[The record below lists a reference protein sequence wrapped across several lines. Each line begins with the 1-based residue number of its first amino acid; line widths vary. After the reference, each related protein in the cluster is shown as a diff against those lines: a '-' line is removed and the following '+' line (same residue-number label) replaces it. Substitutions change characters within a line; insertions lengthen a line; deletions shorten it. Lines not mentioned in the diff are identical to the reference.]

1 MVGGRYAVSEVP
13 RGNELAT
20 AKSELMSRFTVSDD
34 AAGNLNEV
42 TGPEFDEICQL
53 YTDIRS
59 GRSDIQFDTAR
70 LDALETARMMRLALE
85 DIANILQTNCGRT
98 LLTALAQ
105 NQSLCGARRRVVI
118 RFSRSPEDN
127 ECAHRGH
134 QRGGWVFRE
143 AERRATTP
151 GLGEDAYITYCP
163 GYRRVLGGADVLATG
178 DTSLFH
184 ELVHA
189 LHFTRGTKMP
199 DDLVMSS
206 RYADPQAQPVSASDD
221 GLRAEEYATA
231 GLGLW
236 ATDYLTENQYRRER
250 MWLGDGE
257 IDLRTRYR

>member
-1 MVGGRYAVSEVP
+1 MVGGRYAVSEP
-13 RGNELAT
+13 SGAHELTSAKAELAC
-20 AKSELMSRFTVSDD
+20 RFSVSDE
-34 AAGNLNEV
+34 ASGNLDQV
-42 TGPEFDEICQL
+42 TPQEFEEIAQL
-53 YTDIRS
+53 YCDIRS

-70 LDALETARMMRLALE
+70 LDAAETARMMRVAFEDLAQ
-85 DIANILQTNCGRT
+85 ILQTNCGRT

-105 NQSLCGARRRVVI
+105 NQSLCGARRRVVV

-163 GYRRVLGGADVLATG
+163 GHRRVLGGAEVQATG

-250 MWLGDGE
+250 MWLGDAE